1 MTNPDPTSTD
11 APPAHEGAHYENP
24 ASTPLRGHAGQTD
37 REGVQRVVWALLFI
51 VVSCVFAMAIVLG
64 IVNQSP

>member
-1 MTNPDPTSTD
+1 MTNPDPASTD
-11 APPAHEGAHYENP
+11 APPAHEGAHYDNP
-24 ASTPLRGHAGQTD
+24 HSKPLRHASPSD